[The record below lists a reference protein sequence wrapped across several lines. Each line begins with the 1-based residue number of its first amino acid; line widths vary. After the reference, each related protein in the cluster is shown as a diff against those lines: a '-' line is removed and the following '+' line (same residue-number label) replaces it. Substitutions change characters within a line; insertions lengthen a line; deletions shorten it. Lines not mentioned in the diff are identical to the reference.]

1 MNCII
6 VDDEPLAR
14 EAIEILVKDTSQL
27 NLTGMF
33 NNAIGASKFMEENPV
48 DLIFLDI
55 QMSGITGI
63 EFAHN
68 ISKRTLVIFTT
79 AYTEYA
85 LDSYEVDAIDYLIKP
100 VDPER
105 FHKAVNKAIAYHS
118 LLLKEEKENIE
129 AGNTEYFFVK
139 SERRYFKINYK
150 DILFIEGL
158 KDYVILQL
166 KDQRIITKM
175 TLKAM
180 QEQLPASLFFRINK
194 SYIINTRHITSF
206 DNNDVTIRSHEIA
219 IGNSYRDDFFEKFV
233 TKRGGF
239 KKGVL

>member
-14 EAIEILVKDTSQL
+14 EAIEILIKDTSQL
-27 NLTGMF
+27 NLMGMF
-33 NNAIGASKFMEENPV
+33 NNAIGASKFMKENPV

-55 QMSGITGI
+55 QMPGITGI
-63 EFAHN
+63 EFARN

-158 KDYVILQL
+158 KDYVIFQL
-166 KDQRIITKM
+166 DEQRVITRM
-175 TLKAM
+175 NLKNIF
-180 QEQLPASLFFRINK
+180 ELLPKHDFLRVNK
-194 SYIINTRHITSF
+194 SYIINTKHIDSF
-206 DNNDVTIRSHEIA
+206 DNNDIFIKTHEIA
-219 IGNSYRDDFFEKFV
+219 IGNIYRDAFFEAFM
-233 TKRGGF
+233 RMG
-239 KKGVL
+239 

>member
-6 VDDEPLAR
+6 IDDEPLAR

-27 NLTGMF
+27 NLLGMF
-33 NNAIGASKFMEENPV
+33 NNALAASKFMEENPV

-55 QMSGITGI
+55 QMPGITGI
-63 EFAHN
+63 EFARN
-68 ISKRTLVIFTT
+68 ISKRSLVIFTT
-79 AYTEYA
+79 AYSEYA
-85 LDSYEVDAIDYLIKP
+85 VDSYEVDAIDYLIKP

-158 KDYVILQL
+158 KDYVIIQL
-166 KDQRIITKM
+166 DEQRVITRM
-175 TLKAM
+175 NLKNIF
-180 QEQLPASLFFRINK
+180 ELLPKHDFLRVNK
-194 SYIINTRHITSF
+194 SYIVNTKHIDSF
-206 DNNDVTIRSHEIA
+206 DNNDIFIKTHEIA
-219 IGNSYRDDFFEKFV
+219 IGNTYRDAFFEAFM
-233 TKRGGF
+233 RMG
-239 KKGVL
+239 

>member
-55 QMSGITGI
+55 QMPGITGI

-158 KDYVILQL
+158 KDYVIIQL
-166 KDQRIITKM
+166 DEQRVITRM
-175 TLKAM
+175 NLKNIF
-180 QEQLPASLFFRINK
+180 ELLPKHDFLRVNK
-194 SYIINTRHITSF
+194 SYIVNTKHIDSF
-206 DNNDVTIRSHEIA
+206 DNNDIFIKTHEIA
-219 IGNSYRDDFFEKFV
+219 IGNTYRDAFFEAV
-233 TKRGGF
+233 MRMG
-239 KKGVL
+239 

>member
-14 EAIEILVKDTSQL
+14 EAIEILIKDTSQL
-27 NLTGMF
+27 NLMGMF
-33 NNAIGASKFMEENPV
+33 NNAIGASKFMKENPV

-55 QMSGITGI
+55 QMPGITGI
-63 EFAHN
+63 EFARN

-79 AYTEYA
+79 AYTKYA

-129 AGNTEYFFVK
+129 TGNTEYFFVK

-158 KDYVILQL
+158 KDYVIIQL
-166 KDQRIITKM
+166 DEQRVITRM
-175 TLKAM
+175 NLKNIF
-180 QEQLPASLFFRINK
+180 ELLPKHDFLRVNK
-194 SYIINTRHITSF
+194 SYIINTKHIDSF
-206 DNNDVTIRSHEIA
+206 DNNDIFIKTHEIA
-219 IGNSYRDDFFEKFV
+219 IGNIYRDAFFEAFM
-233 TKRGGF
+233 RMG
-239 KKGVL
+239 

>member
-55 QMSGITGI
+55 QMPGITGI

-118 LLLKEEKENIE
+118 LLLKEGRPFLVSLIRSALIHNYCLSENP
-129 AGNTEYFFVK
+129 
-139 SERRYFKINYK
+139 
-150 DILFIEGL
+150 L
-158 KDYVILQL
+158 
-166 KDQRIITKM
+166 
-175 TLKAM
+175 
-180 QEQLPASLFFRINK
+180 LFFLIAVNK
-194 SYIINTRHITSF
+194 YSCN
-206 DNNDVTIRSHEIA
+206 
-219 IGNSYRDDFFEKFV
+219 
-233 TKRGGF
+233 
-239 KKGVL
+239 

>member
-6 VDDEPLAR
+6 IDDEPLAR

-27 NLTGMF
+27 NLLGMF
-33 NNAIGASKFMEENPV
+33 NNALAASKFMEENPV

-55 QMSGITGI
+55 QMPGITGI
-63 EFAHN
+63 EFARN
-68 ISKRTLVIFTT
+68 ISKRSLVIFTT
-79 AYTEYA
+79 AYSEYA
-85 LDSYEVDAIDYLIKP
+85 VDSYEVDAIDYLIKP
-100 VDPER
+100 IDPER

-158 KDYVILQL
+158 KDYVIIQL
-166 KDQRIITKM
+166 DEQRVITRM
-175 TLKAM
+175 NLKNIF
-180 QEQLPASLFFRINK
+180 ELLPKHDFLRVNK
-194 SYIINTRHITSF
+194 SYIVNTKHIDSF
-206 DNNDVTIRSHEIA
+206 DNNDIFIKTHEIA
-219 IGNSYRDDFFEKFV
+219 IGNTYRDTFFEAFM
-233 TKRGGF
+233 RMG
-239 KKGVL
+239 

>member
-55 QMSGITGI
+55 QMPGITGI

-175 TLKAM
+175 TLKAIH
-180 QEQLPASLFFRINK
+180 EQLPASLFFRINK

-233 TKRGGF
+233 GSKKVFF
-239 KKGVL
+239 KK

>member
-6 VDDEPLAR
+6 IDDEPLAR

-27 NLTGMF
+27 NLLGMF
-33 NNAIGASKFMEENPV
+33 NNALAASKFMEENPV

-55 QMSGITGI
+55 QMPGITGI
-63 EFAHN
+63 EFARN
-68 ISKRTLVIFTT
+68 ISKRSLVIFTT
-79 AYTEYA
+79 AYSEYA
-85 LDSYEVDAIDYLIKP
+85 VDSYEVDAIDYLIKP
-100 VDPER
+100 IDPER

-158 KDYVILQL
+158 KDYVIIQL
-166 KDQRIITKM
+166 DEQRVITRM
-175 TLKAM
+175 NLKNIF
-180 QEQLPASLFFRINK
+180 ELLPKHDFLRVNK
-194 SYIINTRHITSF
+194 SYIVNTKHIDSF
-206 DNNDVTIRSHEIA
+206 DNNDIFIKTHEIA
-219 IGNSYRDDFFEKFV
+219 IGNTYRDAFFEAFM
-233 TKRGGF
+233 R
-239 KKGVL
+239 LR